1 MKLLSFVIPCYR
13 SEKTIEKV
21 VGEII
26 STVAERK
33 EYDYEIICVNDC
45 SPDNVYDV
53 LKKLAADN
61 RKIKVINFV
70 RNMGK
75 PAAVLAGYSVV
86 KGEYVVNLDDDYQC
100 PTYELWKLIEPLE
113 NDECDVTS
121 AIYYD
126 KKESKVKRAGSR
138 VNSKMTEI
146 LINKP
151 KDVYLDNFY
160 AMKRF
165 VADEMVKYKH
175 AFPYIYGLILRVT
188 HRIQNIYMEQRE
200 RSDGNKSGY
209 TFLKSAKMLLNGLT
223 AFSVKPLRIATVCG
237 FVFALIG
244 FVYGIVI
251 VIKKIVIS
259 SAPLGYSS
267 LMVVLLVAAGI
278 IMMILGLIG
287 EYLGRIYICIN
298 ASPQY
303 IIRNTINLDEAE
315 TSEEKKLWKSNGLKA
330 GD

>member
-21 VGEII
+21 IDEII
-26 STVAERK
+26 RTVAEKK

-45 SPDNVYDV
+45 SPDNVYEV
-53 LKKLAADN
+53 LKKLAAEN
-61 RKIKVINFV
+61 KKIKVVNFV

-75 PAAVLAGYSVV
+75 PAAVLAGYSAVR
-86 KGEYVVNLDDDYQC
+86 GEYVVNLDDDYQC
-100 PTYELWKLIEPLE
+100 PTYELWKLLEPLE
-113 NDECDVTS
+113 NDACDVTS

-126 KKESKVKRAGSR
+126 KKESGIKRAGSR

-146 LINKP
+146 LIDKP
-151 KDVYLDNFY
+151 KDIYLDNFY
-160 AMKRF
+160 VMKRF

-188 HRIQNIYMEQRE
+188 HRIQNVYMEQRE
-200 RSDGNKSGY
+200 RDDGNKSGY
-209 TFLKSAKMLLNGLT
+209 TFIKSFKMLINGLT

-237 FVFALIG
+237 FLFALIG
-244 FVYGIVI
+244 FIYGII
-251 VIKKIVIS
+251 IIIKKIVSS

-267 LMVVLLVAAGI
+267 LMVVLLVASGI

-287 EYLGRIYICIN
+287 EYIGRIYICIN

-303 IIRNTINLDEAE
+303 IIRNTINLEEAE
-315 TSEEKKLWKSNGLKA
+315 KNGNHGIEE
-330 GD
+330 